1 MSIYRKNP
9 LSAGRV
15 VDGLAFVVTAED
27 NKLHTLNST
36 GTELWRLAQ
45 GPEGV
50 SIDSGAS
57 KLVQLFDVELSLAK
71 EDVAECLKAYANSG
85 ILIEE

>member
-1 MSIYRKNP
+1 MNIYRKNP

-27 NKLHTLNST
+27 NKLHTLNVT

-45 GPEGV
+45 SSEGV

-57 KLVQLFDVELSLAK
+57 KLVELFKVELSLAK
-71 EDVAECLKAYANSG
+71 EDVAECLQAYASSG

>member
-1 MSIYRKNP
+1 MTIFRRNP

-15 VDGLAFVVTAED
+15 VDGLAFVVTADD

-45 GPEGV
+45 LPEGV
-50 SIDSGAS
+50 TIDSGAS
-57 KLVQLFDVELSLAK
+57 KLVELFEVEISLAK
-71 EDVAECLKAYANSG
+71 QDVTECLKAYAESG